1 VPVVA
6 DPVSVA
12 ASAVGNLTRN
22 SSFSAWLRF
31 WGLHLEVGAA
41 FLAGATVAFAEDAR
55 PLTALA
61 ALAAWLLGAYHSGR
75 AVTTPLTRQFRSLLA
90 SATLPLS
97 AAAAAVAF
105 LDLSPLHIS
114 HTFTTLGAAGSVA
127 VACRTLRW
135 RWQAPVRVVVVG
147 DRAAVAS
154 ATTRWSHGSSVQL
167 VGGLVTEQGLAPDA
181 VPHDIL
187 GVPTAPGI
195 ESAGA
200 LVNEWRADLVVVQSE
215 SGVDAEMF
223 RRLTWALEGSRVAIG
238 VSGLLESVSP
248 HRITPGRLD
257 NLGVIDVRH
266 PRPSTVVRGV
276 KSAVD
281 RGLGAVLLVLLAPL
295 LLAIAAAVRLD
306 SKGPAFFRQ
315 TRIGREGKPFTLY
328 KVRTMVANAEDIKG
342 ELCEANEFDDVLFK
356 MKHDPR
362 ITRLGS
368 FLRKYSLDE
377 LPQLL
382 NVVRG
387 EMSLVG
393 PRPFLPS
400 EVAQM
405 DRDTLRR
412 HAVQPG
418 ITGLW
423 QVSGRSDL
431 SWEAA
436 AELDTYYADNWN
448 LAMDA
453 RIAARTVGAVVGAKG
468 AY

>member
-1 VPVVA
+1 
-6 DPVSVA
+6 
-12 ASAVGNLTRN
+12 
-22 SSFSAWLRF
+22 
-31 WGLHLEVGAA
+31 
-41 FLAGATVAFAEDAR
+41 
-55 PLTALA
+55 
-61 ALAAWLLGAYHSGR
+61 
-75 AVTTPLTRQFRSLLA
+75 
-90 SATLPLS
+90 
-97 AAAAAVAF
+97 
-105 LDLSPLHIS
+105 
-114 HTFTTLGAAGSVA
+114 
-127 VACRTLRW
+127 
-135 RWQAPVRVVVVG
+135 
-147 DRAAVAS
+147 
-154 ATTRWSHGSSVQL
+154 
-167 VGGLVTEQGLAPDA
+167 
-181 VPHDIL
+181 
-187 GVPTAPGI
+187 
-195 ESAGA
+195 
-200 LVNEWRADLVVVQSE
+200 
-215 SGVDAEMF
+215 M
-223 RRLTWALEGSRVAIG
+223 
-238 VSGLLESVSP
+238 
-248 HRITPGRLD
+248 
-257 NLGVIDVRH
+257 
-266 PRPSTVVRGV
+266 
-276 KSAVD
+276 
-281 RGLGAVLLVLLAPL
+281 LLVLLAPL
-295 LLAIAAAVRLD
+295 LLGIAAAVRLD

-315 TRIGREGKPFTLY
+315 TRIGREGKPFTHY

-342 ELCEANEFDDVLFK
+342 ELCAANEFDDVLFK

-377 LPQLL
+377 LPQLV

-431 SWEAA
+431 NWEAA